1 MPKNGPYIWR
11 EVNDFRK
18 MKSILTFS
26 KWTKINVQKWLAE
39 KVLNKCNYDVN
50 KNSIDKTDDKNDKL
64 LEYLMK
70 ENKEIKDMILE
81 IVKGK

>member
-1 MPKNGPYIWR
+1 
-11 EVNDFRK
+11 
-18 MKSILTFS
+18 
-26 KWTKINVQKWLAE
+26 
-39 KVLNKCNYDVN
+39 VN